1 MNIDKLELFLSAN
14 AEYAWLII
22 LFFAFLESFVI
33 SGAIVSSAILFSI
46 CIFIYNADA
55 LPLSLIVPMAII
67 GAHLGD
73 MCGFFFGKTLGP
85 NLLNF
90 KFFQKKKKII
100 SRSQSFLDRR
110 GPYAVVIGRFIPAIR
125 PLVPFLLGVSDLKT
139 LKFYLADLVAC
150 LLWGFALGVL
160 VTGVGS
166 IFN

>member
-1 MNIDKLELFLSAN
+1 
-14 AEYAWLII
+14 
-22 LFFAFLESFVI
+22 
-33 SGAIVSSAILFSI
+33 
-46 CIFIYNADA
+46 
-55 LPLSLIVPMAII
+55 MAII

-85 NLLNF
+85 NLINS
-90 KFFQKKKKII
+90 KFFQKRKKII